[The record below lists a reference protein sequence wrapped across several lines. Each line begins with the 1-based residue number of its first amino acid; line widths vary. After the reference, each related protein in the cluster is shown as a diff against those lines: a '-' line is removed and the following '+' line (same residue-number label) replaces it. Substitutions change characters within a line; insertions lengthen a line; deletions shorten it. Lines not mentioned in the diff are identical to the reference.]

1 MAPRK
6 YVHML
11 LIISELCIIG
21 CCIFMII
28 LYKSDEPW
36 KHKIWIGSKIL
47 TLKKLIEVNNY
58 NSYPILGFHPNVT
71 KIESKYN
78 YEELLKH
85 SGKECEINYK
95 QCGIMD
101 TLGNIMCIPDEEECP
116 INEKIVD

>member
-1 MAPRK
+1 MDRFK
-6 YVHML
+6 N
-11 LIISELCIIG
+11 INI
-21 CCIFMII
+21 
-28 LYKSDEPW
+28 
-36 KHKIWIGSKIL
+36 
-47 TLKKLIEVNNY
+47 KKLIEVNNY
-58 NSYPILGFHPNVT
+58 RSYPILGFHPNGT

>member
-28 LYKSDEPW
+28 LYKSDVPW

-58 NSYPILGFHPNVT
+58 NSYPILGFHPNGT
-71 KIESKYN
+71 K
-78 YEELLKH
+78 
-85 SGKECEINYK
+85 
-95 QCGIMD
+95 
-101 TLGNIMCIPDEEECP
+101 
-116 INEKIVD
+116 